1 MNRLIDTMTDVEIHR
16 KLSPLFSDTFF
27 YENDATLLTEE
38 LKNLFKEDEAT
49 EAYKRLGWS
58 SEVKAELENLFK
70 PVPHW
75 SANLDPKDNQTWV
88 LCFVSDDSPEETW
101 LSAWV
106 TNVFEDG
113 YVVPCRSDR
122 WKYATPIDLNLRYKE
137 ATSDD

>member
-1 MNRLIDTMTDVEIHR
+1 MTRVIDTMDDYHLDEFMYATFGVDHGHTAIRQQLER
-16 KLSPLFSDTFF
+16 LFAEPKWSD
-27 YENDATLLTEE
+27 
-38 LKNLFKEDEAT
+38 
-49 EAYKRLGWS
+49 
-58 SEVKAELENLFK
+58 
-70 PVPHW
+70 
-75 SANLDPKDNQTWV
+75 NLDPKDNQTWV
-88 LCFVSDDSPEETW
+88 LCFVNDHSPEETW